1 MRLTLECIG
10 HFESLLQVQPGL
22 AHFLD
27 GYKLV
32 MKQGILCLVDGSHAP
47 LAQLS
52 NDVVAF
58 LQQVTWRECP
68 GRDVVGS
75 ERFATF
81 QSMAAGKTKS
91 CLPFISGSTVC
102 ERLHSVCNRRRRK
115 KKPYHLLLENNSMGA
130 NYRSFQFQ
138 ISPRTVPRE
147 AVIAPTSMAKG
158 SETSIS
164 NQPDSST

>member
-32 MKQGILCLVDGSHAP
+32 MKQGILCLVDGS

-102 ERLHSVCNRRRRK
+102 AIEGGER
-115 KKPYHLLLENNSMGA
+115 
-130 NYRSFQFQ
+130 RSH
-138 ISPRTVPRE
+138 ITCSLRTIPWEPITARSSSRYPRE
-147 AVIAPTSMAKG
+147 QCPERPLSLPPAWPKVVRPAYLTSQAQAR
-158 SETSIS
+158 EPHLAATI
-164 NQPDSST
+164 